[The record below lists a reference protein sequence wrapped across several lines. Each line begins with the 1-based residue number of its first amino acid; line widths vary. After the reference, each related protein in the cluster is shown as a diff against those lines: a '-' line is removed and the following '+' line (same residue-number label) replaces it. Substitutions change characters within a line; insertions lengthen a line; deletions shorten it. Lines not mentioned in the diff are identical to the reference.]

1 MKQYL
6 RYGII
11 LLLVIILTLFLLMIV
26 KENARDY
33 TVIIFFASIII
44 LVLYAFLKLRKVL
57 HHHKTEFESYKLAIF
72 VPVGALSSYFINHE
86 LGLGPVLGASIVG
99 LLASFIPNFNKQSI
113 YLQGLPTAIYCGA
126 FIGMSHLKIADGYAF
141 VLTASFFT
149 GIFLMVSKS
158 ILQGVGG
165 KLGALAFLGVVV
177 TYFLLMLVK

>member
-11 LLLVIILTLFLLMIV
+11 LLLVMILTLFLLMIV
-26 KENARDY
+26 KENPRDY

-57 HHHKTEFESYKLAIF
+57 HQEHTEFESYKLALF
-72 VPVGALSSYFINHE
+72 VPVGALSSFFLNHE
-86 LGLGPVLGASIVG
+86 MGLGPVLGAAIVG
-99 LLASFIPNFNKQSI
+99 LAASFIPDLNKRSV

-126 FIGMSHLKIADGYAF
+126 FIGMSHLKIAGGYGF
-141 VLTASFFT
+141 VLAASFFT

-158 ILQGVGG
+158 MLQGVGG
-165 KLGALAFLGVVV
+165 KLGVLAFMGVVI
-177 TYFLLMLVK
+177 TYFLLTLMR